1 MTYSAIILLKSKTD
15 FIFDNPHVVIKMSFA
30 RKISKNLGYFI
41 VGITRSPPPW
51 SERLG
56 VMR

>member
-15 FIFDNPHVVIKMSFA
+15 FIFDNPHVVIKNVLCQKDFQ
-30 RKISKNLGYFI
+30 KFGLLHCGYYTI
-41 VGITRSPPPW
+41 PPW